1 MLLRVTVLVFLFLAR
16 IRFPRTKSIAT
27 IIQSTYDNKT
37 LKMVRKLKELD
48 FKLRKAKLD
57 IKFYVSV
64 RIMILYLIFRVL
76 EQLIKT

>member
-16 IRFPRTKSIAT
+16 IRFPRKKSIAT

-37 LKMVRKLKELD
+37 LKMVRKLKELN
-48 FKLRKAKLD
+48 FKLRNAKLD

>member
-1 MLLRVTVLVFLFLAR
+1 
-16 IRFPRTKSIAT
+16 
-27 IIQSTYDNKT
+27 
-37 LKMVRKLKELD
+37 MVRKLKELD